1 MTVIEL
7 LRQHGTLRAAEIAEA
22 LGMPIEA
29 VYGDLVGAEA
39 LGLVACRPILRD
51 GKQRHEWEAL

>member
-1 MTVIEL
+1 MTVLEL

-22 LGMPIEA
+22 LGLPIER

-39 LGLVACRPILRD
+39 LGLVACRPILCD
-51 GKQRHEWEAL
+51 EKQRHEWEAL

>member
-7 LRQHGTLRAAEIAEA
+7 LRQHGTMRAAEIAEA
-22 LGMPIEA
+22 LGLPIER

-39 LGLVACRPILRD
+39 LGLAACRPIKCD
-51 GKQRHEWEAL
+51 AHQRYEWEAL